1 MISLR
6 NINQYKFTV
15 SSPDILDRSNQ
26 SSEYV
31 KVLVTKVEDNT
42 GAEIYVNLMK
52 SEIFNKIFNIDK
64 NFRPS
69 PSTDMKEYN
78 YYLDNKDQQMP
89 MWLLS
94 KNSLN
99 MLFDLAKG

>member
-1 MISLR
+1 MIVLY
-6 NINQYKFTV
+6 NIKQYKVTV
-15 SSPDILDRSNQ
+15 SSPDIFDLSNQ
-26 SSEYV
+26 SLEYF
-31 KVLVTKVEDNT
+31 KVLLTRVELDT

-94 KNSLN
+94 RNSLN